1 MRFDLRKFC
10 LVVNAEVLI
19 PVSRRT
25 PCKPGQRGLGN
36 GVRTSVEL
44 NRREK
49 LRDGIWALID
59 GDSNGKPKLDDYRDG
74 IGMTP

>member
-1 MRFDLRKFC
+1 MQKFSSPFPD
-10 LVVNAEVLI
+10 EKT
-19 PVSRRT
+19 PQRRQS
-25 PCKPGQRGLGN
+25 GSGN